1 MASTRT
7 KLEGIPLIGI
17 EQKISNAAK
26 GQFLTSG
33 KKSPPK
39 APSSRVS
46 TAQQSKQGSPK

>member
-7 KLEGIPLIGI
+7 KLDGIPLPLTGMK
-17 EQKISNAAK
+17 QKISNAAK
-26 GQFLTSG
+26 GKFLTSG

-46 TAQQSKQGSPK
+46 TA